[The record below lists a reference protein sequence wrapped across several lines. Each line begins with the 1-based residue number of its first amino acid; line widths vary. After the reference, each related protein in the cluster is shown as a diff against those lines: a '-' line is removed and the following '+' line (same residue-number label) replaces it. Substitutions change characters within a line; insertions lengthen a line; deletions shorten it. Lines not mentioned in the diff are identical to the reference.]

1 MEPLTLLKFF
11 RKYNKWIL
19 GVGGS
24 LLMIVFLIQPV
35 MSMFQPDIDG
45 QVRGTFDG
53 GELTL
58 GDIKSATGDLSVL
71 RQFGLLLDTDP
82 DEPSGNRDP
91 IRWALILKDAQ
102 RLGLNASMRE
112 VDQLQLETGRSD
124 ADIELLASRLSAT
137 PGYIRHA
144 MKNWL
149 IVQSYKELLAG
160 QSHTPG
166 NERAAMMRQM
176 LTDQQ
181 SSGFYEAMAYGTSRL
196 SKPLVEHFLQ
206 DQGASVEGRAVVVNA
221 DRFIADTAEPTGEEV
236 ASLYEQYKD
245 ALPGRGKPYGFGY
258 RVPDRVK
265 VEYLSIPMDLAQ
277 RVVKVTEA
285 DALAHY
291 RKYPERFTS
300 DASFAEG
307 AKAEPKPYDQVRE
320 DVIKDL
326 TDQLAFE
333 LVEKMAKA
341 AYGYFYEDTR
351 GMAKEDDYRV
361 VGDLTKLKTMREVAE
376 RLEKEFGLL
385 PEIRSADGAWVSA
398 AELSNLPGIGQS
410 RLADNINV
418 DFRSFVLS
426 AKELK
431 PDKENPLLPRRLQ
444 VGLVGAPM
452 IGIDATR
459 YLFRLTDAQSTR
471 LPESLDEVRDQA
483 TKDARLLSAYKKLLA
498 DKDTWLSQAVTDGL
512 EKVAESIDTTVVPL
526 PATSRRVALPNGLL
540 IVPPLPGVGQS
551 EAFIEAYFQTANNAQ
566 DLGGVSQAS
575 ADVTTGA
582 VGLDTKL
589 ALALYQVD
597 SYEPLTEAE
606 FKERSNIPTLPLIV
620 DMTLLAPARMENPLS
635 LKALTHRLNYDDGNG
650 EEEAADGDTT
660 PDGAGSTEG

>member
-1 MEPLTLLKFF
+1 MLKFF

-35 MSMFQPDIDG
+35 MSMFQPNVDS

-58 GDIKSATGDLSVL
+58 GDIKAATGDLSVL
-71 RQFGLLLDTDP
+71 RQFGLLLDGDP
-82 DEPSGNRDP
+82 DERSGNQDP
-91 IRWALILKDAQ
+91 IRWALILKDAE

-112 VDQLQLETGRSD
+112 VDLLQLETGRSD
-124 ADIELLASRLSAT
+124 ADIEQLASRINAT

-160 QSHTPG
+160 QSHTPA
-166 NERAAMMRQM
+166 NERAAMMRKM

-181 SSGFYEAMAYGTSRL
+181 SSAFYEAMAYGSSRL

-206 DQGASVEGRAVVVNA
+206 DQGAAVEGRAVVIDA
-221 DRFIADTAEPTGEEV
+221 ERFIADTPDPTDEEV
-236 ASLYEQYKD
+236 ASLFEQYKD
-245 ALPGRGKPYGFGY
+245 ALPGRGQPYGFGY
-258 RVPDRVK
+258 RLPDRVK
-265 VEYLSIPMDLAQ
+265 VEYMSIPMDQAV
-277 RVVKVTEA
+277 RAVKVTEA

-300 DASFAEG
+300 DASFADG
-307 AKAEPKPYDQVRE
+307 STAEPRPYDQVRE
-320 DVIKDL
+320 QVIEDL
-326 TDQLAFE
+326 TTQLAFE

-376 RLEKEFGLL
+376 RLDKEFGLL
-385 PEIRSADGAWVSA
+385 PEVRSAGGAWVNA
-398 AELSNLPGIGQS
+398 ADLSGLPGIGQA
-410 RLADNINV
+410 RLADNISV

-426 AKELK
+426 AKELE

-452 IGIDATR
+452 IGIDYTR
-459 YLFRLTDAQSTR
+459 YLFRLTDAQPTR
-471 LPESLDEVRDQA
+471 LPESLDEVRDQVV
-483 TKDARLLSAYKKLLA
+483 KDARLLSAYKKLLA
-498 DKDTWLSQAVTDGL
+498 DKDTWLSQAVSDGL
-512 EKVAESIDTTVVPL
+512 EKLAEGIDTTVVPL
-526 PATSRRVALPNGLL
+526 PPTSRRVALPNGLL
-540 IVPPLPGVGQS
+540 VVPPLPGVGQS
-551 EAFIEAYFQTANNAQ
+551 EAFIEAYFQTANKAQ
-566 DLGGVSQAS
+566 DLGGVSQAP
-575 ADVTTGA
+575 AEVTTGA
-582 VGLDTKL
+582 IGLDAKL
-589 ALALYQVD
+589 ALAVYHVD
-597 SYEPLTEAE
+597 SYEPMTREQFAE
-606 FKERSNIPTLPLIV
+606 NAAIPILPVII
-620 DMTLLAPARMENPLS
+620 DTTLLAPARMENPLS
-635 LKALTHRLNYDDGNG
+635 LKALTKRLNYDDGDG
-650 EEEAADGDTT
+650 EEEADGGDTT
-660 PDGAGSTEG
+660 PDGAGSTAG